1 MISNKLKTIIELQ
14 NIIEFDELNYK
25 KYDFNKVPW
34 SSIFLR
40 DLYRNNLSIENADN
54 EQSDLY
60 EWFSNLKKGRKSLE
74 KISFLKNVE
83 ILLRAKEDV
92 LNSFKSNLLPIMS
105 DITPRETSINEESF
119 MNYINNQQKGKGL
132 KILTPKQMPRRLPIN
147 L

>member
-1 MISNKLKTIIELQ
+1 MISNKLKTITELQ
-14 NIIEFDELNYK
+14 NITELDELNYK
-25 KYDFNKVPW
+25 KHDFNKVPW

-40 DLYRNNLSIENADN
+40 DLYRNKLSIENADN

-119 MNYINNQQKGKGL
+119 MN
-132 KILTPKQMPRRLPIN
+132 
-147 L
+147 